1 MTCQLLVFN
10 NIQTHLLTLK
20 MTRIFNFK
28 SLCLAMVLGVNS
40 LVAYA
45 GEGHDHGEAP
55 LAASGAALPRF
66 AATSD
71 LFELVGVL
79 NGKKLALYLDRTE
92 DNSPVKDARLELE
105 IGGALVAVK
114 RVDEGEFEAELAALP
129 PQGPLAVTA
138 TVSAGNDAD
147 LLAGELDIHLDAHA
161 PEAASAWSTRAIAG
175 WGAGA
180 LGLLAVLFGLKRAR
194 ALRAGGAA

>member
-1 MTCQLLVFN
+1 
-10 NIQTHLLTLK
+10 
-20 MTRIFNFK
+20 MTRISNFK
-28 SLCLAMVLGVNS
+28 SLCLAMVLGMTS
-40 LVAYA
+40 LVSLA

-55 LAASGAALPRF
+55 VAASGSAFPRF

-105 IGGALVAVK
+105 IGGAKVTVK
-114 RVDEGEFEAELAALP
+114 RVGEGEFEAELAALP
-129 PQGPLAVTA
+129 PQGPLTVTA
-138 TVSAGNDAD
+138 TVIAGKDAD
-147 LLAGELDIHLDAHA
+147 LLAGELDIHRDAHA
-161 PEAASAWSTRAIAG
+161 PETGSAWSTRAIAG

-180 LGLLAVLFGLKRAR
+180 LALLALLFGLRRAR
-194 ALRAGGAA
+194 AARLEGTA